1 MKLLTLLAVSALL
14 VAVSGTSAQAQTVFR
29 DSVLEITM
37 PAGVALPTPSK
48 AADATGADYSSE
60 TKGGIYRI
68 QHTEMPPA
76 DVEKLF
82 AAILGNIKSNFRVE
96 AQSRFTHQGH
106 PGMRLILSSTA
117 LNQVQRMH
125 CFMVNQR
132 LVRVWFI
139 ARTLADLETPALTA
153 FFDSLILK

>member
-1 MKLLTLLAVSALL
+1 MKLLTVLAASALL
-14 VAVSGTSAQAQTVFR
+14 TAVSGTPAQAQTVFR

-37 PAGVALPTPSK
+37 PPGIPLPTPSK
-48 AADATGADYSSE
+48 AADATGADYSAE

-68 QHTEMPPA
+68 QHTEMPGDP
-76 DVEKLF
+76 EKLF
-82 AAILGNIKSNFRVE
+82 AAILGSIKSNFRVE

-106 PGMRLILSSTA
+106 PGMRLTLSSSA

-139 ARTLADLETPALTA
+139 ARTLPDLETPAVSA
-153 FFDSLILK
+153 FFDSLVLK